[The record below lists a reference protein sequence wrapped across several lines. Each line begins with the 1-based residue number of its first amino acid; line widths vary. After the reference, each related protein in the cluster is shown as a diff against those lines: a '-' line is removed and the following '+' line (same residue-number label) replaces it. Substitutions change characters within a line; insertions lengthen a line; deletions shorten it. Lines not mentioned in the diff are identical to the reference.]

1 MKKLLSLALVAVL
14 SVSVLVGCGSKA
26 SSKDALESIKDK
38 GTITI
43 GLEGDWQPWSYHD
56 KDSNKVIGYDADI
69 ARELGKRLGV
79 KVKLVEAPWE
89 SLFAGLDDGRYD
101 LVINGVDITKERQEK
116 YDFSDPYAHIHTALV
131 VKGDNTEIKSFEDLK
146 GKKTVNSIGSTY
158 MTLAEKYGATATGV
172 STLDETIQNVIDGRA
187 DATLNSEDSIATYLA
202 EQPDANIKVVATTDD
217 ASDVGIP
224 MKKGEKTKTLRDAV
238 NKAVSAMRK
247 DGTLAEISK
256 KYFNKDVSL
265 EK

>member
-14 SVSVLVGCGSKA
+14 SVSTLVGCGAKSG
-26 SSKDALESIKDK
+26 SKDALESIKDK

-56 KDSNKVIGYDADI
+56 KENNKVIGYDADI
-69 ARELGKRLGV
+69 ARELGKRIGV
-79 KVKLVEAPWE
+79 KVKIVEAPWE

-101 LVINGVDITKERQEK
+101 LVINGVDITKERKAK

-131 VKGDNTEIKSFEDLK
+131 VKGDNTEIKSFNDLK

-158 MTLAEKYGATATGV
+158 MTLAEKYGASATGV

-202 EQPDANIKVVATTDD
+202 EQPDADIKVVATTDD
-217 ASDVGIP
+217 ASDVAIP
-224 MKKGEKTKTLRDAV
+224 MKKGEKTKSLRKAI
-238 NKAVSAMRK
+238 NKALKDMRE
-247 DGTLAEISK
+247 DGTLETISK

>member
-1 MKKLLSLALVAVL
+1 
-14 SVSVLVGCGSKA
+14 
-26 SSKDALESIKDK
+26 
-38 GTITI
+38 
-43 GLEGDWQPWSYHD
+43 
-56 KDSNKVIGYDADI
+56 
-69 ARELGKRLGV
+69 
-79 KVKLVEAPWE
+79 
-89 SLFAGLDDGRYD
+89 
-101 LVINGVDITKERQEK
+101 
-116 YDFSDPYAHIHTALV
+116 
-131 VKGDNTEIKSFEDLK
+131 
-146 GKKTVNSIGSTY
+146 

-217 ASDVGIP
+217 ASDVGIT

-238 NKAVSAMRK
+238 NKALNEMRK